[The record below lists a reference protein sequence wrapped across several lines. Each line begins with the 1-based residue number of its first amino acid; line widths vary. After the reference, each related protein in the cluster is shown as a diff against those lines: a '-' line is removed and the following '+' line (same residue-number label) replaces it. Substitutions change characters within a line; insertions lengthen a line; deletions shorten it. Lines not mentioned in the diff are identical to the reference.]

1 MVWCLRQGGGR
12 RLEGGTAKG
21 GPLPT
26 VNVNNVALYYQLSGQ
41 AGPPLAM
48 VHGAWWS
55 HRSWEVVAPALA
67 KSVKLLTY
75 ERRGHSGSEH
85 PEGPLRIRDDASDLA
100 GLIEQLDL
108 APAWVA
114 GLSSGAS
121 VALRLASE
129 RPELLRGVVV
139 HEPALFGLLADDLE
153 AAAMLEIVKDQIGAV
168 AEQIRSGDHVR
179 AAKQF
184 VETVAGKP
192 GRWDQL
198 SLDYQRI
205 IIGNAPAFLQ
215 SVQDPGVLVFDLAW
229 LRGFS
234 KPLLLTHCDQSPPF
248 YPQVIR
254 RIAAAVP
261 QAKVL
266 TLEGAAHVPQRTHP
280 EAYVEAVTSFIEE
293 HAGSA

>member
-1 MVWCLRQGGGR
+1 MP
-12 RLEGGTAKG
+12 TA
-21 GPLPT
+21 
-26 VNVNNVALYYQLSGQ
+26 NVNNVALYYQLSGQ

-67 KSVKLLTY
+67 KSVRLLTY
-75 ERRGHSGSEH
+75 DRRGHSASER
-85 PEGPLRIRDDASDLA
+85 PEGPLRIRDDVSDLA

-108 APAWVA
+108 APAWIA
-114 GLSSGAS
+114 GISGGAN
-121 VALRLASE
+121 VVLRLTSE
-129 RPELLRGVVV
+129 RPDLLRGVIV
-139 HEPALFGLLADDLE
+139 HEPALFGLLADEPE
-153 AAAMLEIVKDQIGAV
+153 AAAILDIVRDRVKAV
-168 AEQIRSGDHVR
+168 VERISLGDHEG
-179 AAKQF
+179 AARQF

-198 SLDYQRI
+198 SPAYQAI

-215 SVQDPGVLVFDLAW
+215 RMQDPEVLVFDLAW

-234 KPLLLTHCDQSPPF
+234 RPLLLTHGDQSPPF
-248 YPQVIR
+248 YAEVIR

-266 TLEGAAHVPQRTHP
+266 TFEGAAHVPQRTHP
-280 EAYVEAVTSFIEE
+280 DAYVEAVTSFIHE
-293 HAGSA
+293 HTGSA